1 MDTSMNNTERN
12 ISYSVASRR
21 RLVYSSSKIPYRT
34 KTVCHTR
41 FASFF
46 NPTVPFLVF
55 CLTQCARLKGRSEKN
70 KERLRGVSSFQHVV
84 TPNINIYFFAFID
97 ATNSFGLWWHIQK
110 LLYWGLFFDFW
121 LHCKL
126 LIFTTLF
133 NFNFTSALCFV
144 VVHIIS
150 INLTT
155 ITTKIW

>member
-70 KERLRGVSSFQHVV
+70 KERLEESLRFNTYSDPKHQHLFLR
-84 TPNINIYFFAFID
+84 IHRRDKFIRIMM
-97 ATNSFGLWWHIQK
+97 AHTK
-110 LLYWGLFFDFW
+110 TALLRS
-121 LHCKL
+121 
-126 LIFTTLF
+126 IF
-133 NFNFTSALCFV
+133 
-144 VVHIIS
+144 
-150 INLTT
+150 
-155 ITTKIW
+155 